1 MAACTVTYNGNGST
15 GGTVPVDGLS
25 PYAGPQTITLLTNS
39 GSLVKTG
46 YVFRGWNTSAT
57 YLLNC
62 WQPGDH
68 YPLTANTTFY
78 AEWQL
83 PTQAVA
89 GAVDVYDSPGNDP
102 AGNPLTGL
110 APLGSTIAGTMVSV
124 AGAIVGPRPYRMR
137 GKNGA
142 GDFVEWLAPSIDGSG
157 AFAGVAVTDV
167 VLISIGPILAH

>member
-1 MAACTVTYNGNGST
+1 MAIAVTYNGNGNT
-15 GGTVPVDGLS
+15 GGTAPVDGMS
-25 PYAGPQTITLLTNS
+25 PYAGPGLITMLTNS

-57 YLLNC
+57 YLQNC
-62 WQPGDH
+62 WQPWDL
-68 YPLTANTTFY
+68 YPLTVNITFY

-83 PTQAVA
+83 ATQTVD

-102 AGNPLTGL
+102 AGNPLTAL
-110 APLGSTIAGTMVSV
+110 AYWGATIAGTMVSV
-124 AGAIVGPRPYRMR
+124 NGAIVGPRPYRMR

-142 GDFVEWLAPSIDGSG
+142 GNYVEWLAPNIDGSG

-167 VLISIGPILAH
+167 VLLSIGPILAH